1 MIIILRVIGLSLT
14 FRCRVMLG
22 LFSLAFSYHKEE
34 TEDCQDERP
43 PGARPQLHHILHRRG
58 RRPGAGVEPLTSADP
73 SSEVL
78 RAMVCRRMH
87 LSDESSNSHLA
98 SPRRLGRP
106 VTGSA
111 SNIQR
116 ILPLGFFHWMNP
128 ILDEWIQYLTND
140 HRDKIILPDKND
152 ETVIFDQSSF
162 LSWLFFSSSSL
173 DCKSLSLSTLELDFS
188 RSVTQ
193 KKRPNEPQT
202 DLKPSSKPDWAK
214 AKPAQE
220 KMKQKREKRE
230 KKKWSEI
237 KLNSKLAPQSSWPW
251 NEVNIRP
258 NGTFRKSASETRIEL
273 PAWIQ
278 LSSTWYEKDLKNSLC
293 CDNWQ
298 YFCSEM
304 IFQTALCR
312 YFFLIVVIL
321 IARELACVE
330 ISCPVRVRL
339 CACKCNG
346 VCVCVSVRLS

>member
-1 MIIILRVIGLSLT
+1 
-14 FRCRVMLG
+14 MLG

-193 KKRPNEPQT
+193 KNGQTSLEPISNRARSQTGPRRSRP
-202 DLKPSSKPDWAK
+202 
-214 AKPAQE
+214 
-220 KMKQKREKRE
+220 
-230 KKKWSEI
+230 KKKWSKRGKRERR
-237 KLNSKLAPQSSWPW
+237 KNDQKSSWTQSW
-251 NEVNIRP
+251 LLNHLDL
-258 NGTFRKSASETRIEL
+258 GTR
-273 PAWIQ
+273 
-278 LSSTWYEKDLKNSLC
+278 
-293 CDNWQ
+293 
-298 YFCSEM
+298 
-304 IFQTALCR
+304 
-312 YFFLIVVIL
+312 
-321 IARELACVE
+321 
-330 ISCPVRVRL
+330 
-339 CACKCNG
+339 
-346 VCVCVSVRLS
+346 